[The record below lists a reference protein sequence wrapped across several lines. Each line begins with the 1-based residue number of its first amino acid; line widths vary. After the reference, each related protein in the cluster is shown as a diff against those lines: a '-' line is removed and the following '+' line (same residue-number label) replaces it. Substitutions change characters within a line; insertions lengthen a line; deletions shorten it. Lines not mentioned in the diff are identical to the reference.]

1 MGALRSKTD
10 LVRGIAV
17 LSVLGL
23 VGVLLYYLPQP
34 GYSQSRLVL
43 FGLIAGAAVLGGVGI
58 VLHRAT
64 LTAVG
69 VVGLFLLGFWQA
81 VLSVFILPVAALL
94 VAAALLDRFENTR
107 TASSKQSS

>member
-1 MGALRSKTD
+1 MKTGRSVAGI
-10 LVRGIAV
+10 VRGATV

-43 FGLIAGAAVLGGVGI
+43 FGLVAGAAVLGGTGV
-58 VLHRAT
+58 VLRRFT
-64 LTAVG
+64 VTMVG

-81 VLSVFILPVAALL
+81 VLSVFIFLVIGLLLVAALL
-94 VAAALLDRFENTR
+94 DHEADGEMAT
-107 TASSKQSS
+107 S